1 MNGDLIAATVL
12 ATPAA
17 LFAAIAFTGH
27 ARARR
32 ADDALATALATTTPT
47 SGPGGP
53 GEPHPAP
60 EAEGSEPGAAVIAF
74 PQHRARTA
82 PTIPNTVEENA
93 A

>member
-1 MNGDLIAATVL
+1 MNGDLIAAAAL

-17 LFAAIAFTGH
+17 LFAAITFTGH

-32 ADDALATALATTTPT
+32 ADDALTAALTAATAPG
-47 SGPGGP
+47 GPGGP

-60 EAEGSEPGAAVIAF
+60 EAEDSESGAAVIAF
-74 PQHRARTA
+74 PQHRIR
-82 PTIPNTVEENA
+82 PTPAIPNTVEEQA

>member
-1 MNGDLIAATVL
+1 MNGDLIAAAVL

-27 ARARR
+27 ARARH
-32 ADDALATALATTTPT
+32 ADDALTAALTATTAPG
-47 SGPGGP
+47 GPGGP

-60 EAEGSEPGAAVIAF
+60 QTEENEPGAAVIAF
-74 PQHRARTA
+74 PQHRTH
-82 PTIPNTVEENA
+82 TPNTVEENA